1 MAHSHRP
8 LNPLL
13 VELTDD
19 ALDRY
24 RDPIGEIY
32 SAAFEVDAAEGEQF
46 LSGALDRHRTY
57 PGFMGRLAL
66 DEAGDACG
74 FVYGYRSQP
83 GQWWHELVR
92 PAFGRNG
99 QEHWL
104 DDAFEF
110 VELAVHPDAQ
120 GRGIGSRLH
129 DDLLHAVPQARAL
142 LSTRHGDTPAT
153 HLYRARGWVPLVEDF
168 RYFPQG
174 EEVIL
179 MGLDLGGFKRNPC
192 FLFE

>member
-1 MAHSHRP
+1 MTGSPEVVP
-8 LNPLL
+8 L
-13 VELTDD
+13 TAA

-24 RDPIGEIY
+24 RDAIGEVY
-32 SAAFEVDAAEGEQF
+32 SAAFKVDAAEGEQF
-46 LSGALDRHRTY
+46 LSDALDRHRRY

-66 DEAGDACG
+66 DGAGNVLG
-74 FVYGYRSQP
+74 FVYGYRGEP

-92 PAFGRNG
+92 PALARNR

-104 DDAFEF
+104 EDAFELA
-110 VELAVHPDAQ
+110 ELAVHPDAQ

-142 LSTRHGDTPAT
+142 LSARHGDTPAMR
-153 HLYRARGWVPLVEDF
+153 LYRSRGWVPLVEDF

-174 EEVIL
+174 EEVVL
-179 MGLDLGGFKRNPC
+179 MGLDLGAFRRSS
-192 FLFE
+192 LRA

>member
-1 MAHSHRP
+1 MTGSPH
-8 LNPLL
+8 
-13 VELTDD
+13 VVDLTAA

-24 RDPIGEIY
+24 RDAIGAVY

-46 LSGALDRHRTY
+46 LSGALDRHCTY

-66 DEAGDACG
+66 DEAGDVRG
-74 FVYGYRSQP
+74 FVYGYRSAP

-92 PAFGRNG
+92 PSLARNR

-104 DDAFEF
+104 EDAFEF

-142 LSTRHGDTPAT
+142 LSARHGDTPAMR
-153 HLYRARGWVPLVEDF
+153 LYRSRGWVPLVEDF
-168 RYFPQG
+168 RYFPLG
-174 EEVIL
+174 EEVVL
-179 MGLDLGGFKRNPC
+179 MGLDLGEFKRNMQ
-192 FLFE
+192 LRG